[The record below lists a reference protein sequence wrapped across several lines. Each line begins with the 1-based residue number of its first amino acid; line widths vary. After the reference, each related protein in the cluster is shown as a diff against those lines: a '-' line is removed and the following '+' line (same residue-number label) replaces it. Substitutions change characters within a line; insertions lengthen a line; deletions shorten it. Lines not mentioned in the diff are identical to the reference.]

1 MSLDKCNI
9 REDDFDIF
17 VLLSE
22 RNKIEFLY
30 DITKGNTAKAVLK
43 QIAKIEKL
51 SDDSEFRLA
60 HVEDL
65 MVGTH
70 RLCITKYDNVITFNC
85 DNLAII
91 NRFVNKI
98 WNDGQILIR
107 NNEAIKTHLD
117 CYKYFKAFNILNI
130 GMPISGN

>member
-1 MSLDKCNI
+1 MNLEQIKI
-9 REDDFDIF
+9 YEDDFDMF
-17 VLLSE
+17 VLLAEES
-22 RNKIEFLY
+22 KIEFLY
-30 DITKGNTAKAVLK
+30 DAMNTDSKTAMLK
-43 QIAKIEKL
+43 QEQKLEKQ
-51 SDDSEFRLA
+51 SEEYFGHFAR
-60 HVEDL
+60 VEDL